1 MYATIRDKSF
11 NETFDSDSI
20 RSGVYSKIH
29 KKKKRDKQ
37 VTSQPPES
45 IWMTIQ
51 RKDQEDQK
59 IVGTEMSGIES
70 HLYENVQN
78 LNLDKGSIGTGVY
91 SKIDKAKKKKR
102 PAVYSLPPENLDEMY
117 AKVNKS
123 SKET

>member
-91 SKIDKAKKKKR
+91 SKIDKAKK
-102 PAVYSLPPENLDEMY
+102 SNDDENIKICFFLQY
-117 AKVNKS
+117 LLWL
-123 SKET
+123 